1 MAKFGYRRP
10 AFTLICWFFGDKL
23 GEKCSELWQLFEI
36 GWDRPFDWPAMY
48 GHCTRKGHWIG
59 LDNPLESSVEMSFS
73 SLNLIKIED
82 LDLKQTRMV
91 EKYLELMRSVEL
103 EV

>member
-1 MAKFGYRRP
+1 
-10 AFTLICWFFGDKL
+10 
-23 GEKCSELWQLFEI
+23 
-36 GWDRPFDWPAMY
+36 
-48 GHCTRKGHWIG
+48 
-59 LDNPLESSVEMSFS
+59 MSFS